1 MRIDEAIAHARE
13 IADKSSDCWKHC
25 VNDGNCSVCE
35 KEHEQLADWLE
46 ELKRYKEIGTVEECM
61 NSVLDIQKSYNKAID
76 DLRNE
81 LKNHYTEYNLDC
93 ILSDS
98 NFYSYTA
105 ACDYLEDYIDKIAEK
120 LKAGITN
127 D

>member
-1 MRIDEAIAHARE
+1 MKTIKVSYGGFETEQCVDECLYNAIY
-13 IADKSSDCWKHC
+13 S
-25 VNDGNCSVCE
+25 
-35 KEHEQLADWLE
+35 
-46 ELKRYKEIGTVEECM
+46 
-61 NSVLDIQKSYNKAID
+61 KAID
-76 DLRNE
+76 DFRNE

-120 LKAGITN
+120 LKEGRKHE
-127 D
+127 